1 MRHGEICVN
10 HFPFL
15 PENRLQFFTTI
26 SDQNRIITNYPFQ
39 NFRVKQE
46 ALMSSISR
54 RDFLNTS
61 AAIGGAAA
69 LTRIIPGARIESAFA
84 AVPGFF
90 ENEFG
95 IHDLLCKKV
104 LEMALSKGGDFA
116 DLYFEHTISNWV
128 SLEDGKVDRA
138 YGSIDLGVGI
148 RTVKGDQTGYGFTQ
162 ELTEESMM
170 AAAATAASIASGNP
184 APAAKEY
191 VRLKTKNYYPL
202 EKLFTEVSLTS
213 KLPLVKMVNE
223 QCFALSN
230 LVIKVNATMHDQ
242 QKRILIVT
250 SEGLK
255 AEDLIPR
262 DYLAASVVAEKD
274 GRQERAGW
282 NFGGRQEMAYFTPA
296 LVEKLAGEVV
306 NRAVVLFEAE
316 QPPAGEMPVVL
327 GPGVTGV
334 LLHEAIG
341 HGMEADF
348 NRKGISTYA
357 TMIGKKVAEPFV
369 NIVDEGITP
378 RQLGSVNVDD
388 EGVPGQK
395 TMLVE
400 NGILTSYLHDKI
412 SANYY
417 QVRPTGNGRRQSY
430 QHYPIPRMRN
440 TYMLS
445 GEAPPEEVIRSVKK
459 GIYVEDISNGQVK
472 IGEGDFAFYV
482 SQGKMI
488 EDGKITKPVKDI
500 NIMGNGPKMLQNV
513 SMVAN
518 DLALYQGGTGN
529 CGKDGQSMPVS
540 FGLPTCLVKSMTVGG
555 VQKQGA

>member
-1 MRHGEICVN
+1 MG
-10 HFPFL
+10 
-15 PENRLQFFTTI
+15 
-26 SDQNRIITNYPFQ
+26 
-39 NFRVKQE
+39 
-46 ALMSSISR
+46 LMKR
-54 RDFLNTS
+54 RDFIIASSLL
-61 AAIGGAAA
+61 GGAAVF
-69 LTRIIPGARIESAFA
+69 TRIFPNTWVKTAYGSKT
-84 AVPGFF
+84 GFF
-90 ENEFG
+90 ELEFG
-95 IHDLLCKKV
+95 IDDELCRTV
-104 LEMALSKGGDFA
+104 LRKALSKGGDFA

-162 ELTEESMM
+162 DLTTESIM
-170 AAAATAASIASGNP
+170 AAAATAATIANGSP
-184 APAAKEY
+184 TTATREFVK
-191 VRLKTKNYYPL
+191 LKTANYYPI
-202 EKLFTEVSLTS
+202 EKLPTEVPLSF
-213 KLPLVKMVNE
+213 KLPLVKKVNE
-223 QCFALSN
+223 QCFALSD
-230 LVIKVNATMHDQ
+230 LIIKANVTMHDQ
-242 QKRILIVT
+242 QKRILILT
-250 SEGLK
+250 SDGTR

-262 DYLAASVVAEKD
+262 NYLSASVVAEKN
-274 GRQERAGW
+274 GRQERAWW
-282 NFGGRQEMAYFTPA
+282 NFGGRHDYSYYTPNIA
-296 LVEKLAGEVV
+296 DQLAHEVV
-306 NRAVVLFEAE
+306 NRAVILFDAQ

-327 GPGVTGV
+327 GPGVTGI

-357 TMIGKKVAEPFV
+357 TMIGKKVAESFV

-378 RQLGSVNVDD
+378 HQLGSVNVDD

-400 NGILTSYLHDKI
+400 NGILTGYLHDRI
-412 SANYY
+412 SAKHYD
-417 QVRPTGNGRRQSY
+417 VKPTGNGRRQSY

-440 TYMLS
+440 TYMLA
-445 GEAPPEEVIRSVKK
+445 GEASPDEVIKSVKK

-488 EDGKITKPVKDI
+488 EEGEITKPVKDI

-513 SMVAN
+513 IMVAN
-518 DLALYQGGTGN
+518 DLKLNTGGTGS

-540 FGLPTCLVKSMTVGG
+540 FGLPTCLVKSMTIGG
-555 VQKQGA
+555 VQKQGGSS